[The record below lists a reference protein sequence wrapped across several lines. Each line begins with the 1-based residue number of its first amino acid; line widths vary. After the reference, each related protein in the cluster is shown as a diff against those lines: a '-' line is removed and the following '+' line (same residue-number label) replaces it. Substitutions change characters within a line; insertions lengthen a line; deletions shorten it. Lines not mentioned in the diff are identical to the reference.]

1 MPCVPCW
8 QQRQLLMMGW
18 QQRNPFVMMQATRR
32 GIAIA
37 TDKIRGIDV
46 NRKYGGTYR
55 VEDSGEPRSGLRV
68 R

>member
-8 QQRQLLMMGW
+8 QQRQLFMTGW

-32 GIAIA
+32 GIAVA
-37 TDKIRGIDV
+37 TDKLRGIDV
-46 NRKYGGTYR
+46 NRKYGGGLAQ
-55 VEDSGEPRSGLRV
+55 DSGKPRPSLRV